1 MDSTLRFAADGTV
14 TIHRSY
20 TVTGLSGD
28 TLTVALTYSDSD
40 GCDPRTVTLTYT
52 RGLHVVTDADR
63 AAQNAL
69 DTPWKTSKEAA
80 AEQQPSKVK

>member
-52 RGLHVVTDADR
+52 RGLHVVTDAAR
-63 AAQNAL
+63 AAQKAL
-69 DTPWKTSKEAA
+69 DTPWKTSQEAA
-80 AEQQPSKVK
+80 AEQQPSKVQ

>member
-63 AAQNAL
+63 AQKAL